1 MPSSRRALARLRDQ
15 QRQVV
20 KGFLWVLFGIVALS
34 VVINAVLLGTEFVAP
49 ATLLSNLGLLV
60 LVAGTI
66 ALNNIGRM
74 RLAVGVAAGL
84 IMVTAS
90 LPPLLVGLESGG
102 IALVLFYIPVVLAGL
117 LISRLALGLTTAWA
131 LAVAIASPIIH
142 RVPLGVGDSG
152 PTEQSW
158 LVALQFTLV
167 LIVVSL
173 LLDRFGL
180 RFQRIMRD
188 ALTEQAQAESDLLDE
203 KGFSDAIIESLPGV
217 FFVRNDEGS
226 YVRWNRRF
234 QQLSGY
240 TDDELARLD
249 PLGLFDDETKPLVG
263 GYIRQVFDEGSASAD
278 LRITSRTGEKHPYFL
293 SATRVV
299 QGGQHYLVG
308 TGVDRTDIDRAQAHI
323 DTLNEALQERVERLT
338 ALREIDRAIIG
349 SLDIDLTL
357 GVMLDQVTGKLHV
370 AAARILLFDQTEQL
384 LRFGASK
391 GLPSSGMRAFKAR
404 LGEGPS
410 GTVARDRETLRIDGA
425 DEVRRAFQGHRLNGE
440 REMVGYAGVAL
451 LAKGHLQ
458 GVLEVFDDKPLP
470 ASDDWHD
477 FLEALAVQAA
487 IALSNARLF
496 EDLERS
502 NIELRLAYD
511 TTIEGWSR
519 ALDLKDEE
527 TEGHSRR
534 VTELAV
540 QLAARLGLKGEE
552 LVHVRRGA
560 LLHDIGKM
568 GVPDSILLKP
578 GKLDPEEWEIM
589 KQHTTLAYELLS
601 GIRFLRPALAIPHSH
616 HERWDGTGYPLGL
629 KGRDIPL
636 AARLFAVA
644 DVYDALTSDR
654 PYRQAWPKQRA
665 VEHLKEQ
672 SGTHFDPDV
681 VKVFLEMLAE
691 RESERVE
698 QRRETRRGAAERKD
712 PHKTDA

>member
-1 MPSSRRALARLRDQ
+1 M
-15 QRQVV
+15 
-20 KGFLWVLFGIVALS
+20 KGFLWTLFAIVALS
-34 VVINAVLLGTEFVAP
+34 VVINAILLGTEFIAP
-49 ATLLSNLGLLV
+49 ATLGTNLGMLV
-60 LVAGTI
+60 LVAATI
-66 ALNNIGRM
+66 ALNNLGRM
-74 RLAVGVAAGL
+74 RLAVSIAGGL
-84 IMVTAS
+84 VMVTAS
-90 LPPLLVGLESGG
+90 LPPLVTGLQTGG
-102 IALVLFYIPVVLAGL
+102 VALVLFFIPVVLAGM
-117 LISRLALGLTTAWA
+117 LISRFALALTTGWA
-131 LAVAIASPIIH
+131 LAVALAAPIIH

-152 PTEQSW
+152 PTADGW
-158 LVALQFTLV
+158 LVALQFCLV
-167 LIVVSL
+167 LIVVAL

-180 RFQRIMRD
+180 RFQRSMRD
-188 ALTEQAQAESDLLDE
+188 ALAEQAETEAELLDE

-217 FFVRNDEGS
+217 FFVRDDQGR

-234 QQLSGY
+234 QRLSGY
-240 TDDELARLD
+240 SDEELAELD
-249 PLGLFDDETKPLVG
+249 PLGLFDEDTRPLVG
-263 GYIRQVFDEGSASAD
+263 DYIRQVFREGSASAD
-278 LRITSRTGEKHPYFL
+278 LRITARSGEKHPYFL

-299 QGGQHYLVG
+299 QAGKQYLVG

-323 DTLNEALQERVERLT
+323 DTLNLALQERVERLT

-357 GVMLDQVTGKLHV
+357 GVMLDQVTSKLHV
-370 AAARILLFDQTEQL
+370 AAARILLFDQTEQV

-391 GLPSSGMRAFKAR
+391 GLPNMGMRSFRAR

-410 GTVARDRETLRIDGA
+410 GTVARDRETLTIEGA
-425 DEVRRAFQGHRLNGE
+425 DEVWRSFESFQRSQENGI
-440 REMVGYAGVAL
+440 VAYVGVAL
-451 LAKGHLQ
+451 VAKGQLQ
-458 GVLEVFDDKPLP
+458 GVLEIFHDEPLP
-470 ASDDWHD
+470 ESDDWHD
-477 FLEALAVQAA
+477 FLEVLAVQAA
-487 IALSNARLF
+487 IALSNAKLF

-568 GVPDSILLKP
+568 GVPDKILLKP
-578 GKLDPEEWEIM
+578 GKLDPDEWEIM
-589 KQHTTLAYELLS
+589 KRHTTLAHDLLN

-629 KGRDIPL
+629 RGRDIPI
-636 AARLFAVA
+636 AARLFAVV

-654 PYRQAWPKQRA
+654 PYRQAWPRERA
-665 VEHLKEQ
+665 LEYIEEQ
-672 SGTHFDPDV
+672 AGSHFDPDV
-681 VKVFLEMLAE
+681 VRVFLEMLEE
-691 RESERVE
+691 RSSERGSRE
-698 QRRETRRGAAERKD
+698 ARRQRSANAARD
-712 PHKTDA
+712 PNKTDA